1 MSATTGDPTWRLVDV
16 YVWTTLESSVGIT
29 SACLPTMRECNLSL
43 IFYLDD
49 RSVKINQGP
58 LFGNF
63 LHRSSNAGSSNNK
76 KSGGSTRQH
85 AAKAQFNR
93 LIEEPNPGLLSRRA
107 PMEDEEAWTSPELAG
122 SSELLKVD
130 KIPRRPPVSKS
141 FNTQKEAQQYQ
152 AGSSQKVNH
161 W

>member
-1 MSATTGDPTWRLVDV
+1 
-16 YVWTTLESSVGIT
+16 
-29 SACLPTMRECNLSL
+29 MRECNRSPK
-43 IFYLDD
+43 FYLDD

-93 LIEEPNPGLLSRRA
+93 LIDETNPELLSRRA
-107 PMEDEEAWTSPELAG
+107 PVEDEEAWTSPELAG
-122 SSELLKVD
+122 SNELLNVD
-130 KIPRRPPVSKS
+130 KIPRRPPVSKG
-141 FNTQKEAQQYQ
+141 FTTRKEAQQYQ
-152 AGSSQKVNH
+152 AESSQKVNH